1 MHCQTLLRQSAIL
14 GTLRL
19 TVVGLLRAFLICPLP
34 NWWALMS
41 DQINVGNIG
50 IHQVTKD
57 NITCKVTDHDTFS
70 CITLDFGLT
79 SVTLFTSRDDV
90 AAIRRILGGW

>member
-1 MHCQTLLRQSAIL
+1 
-14 GTLRL
+14 
-19 TVVGLLRAFLICPLP
+19 
-34 NWWALMS
+34 MS
-41 DQINVGNIG
+41 DKVIVGNIG

-57 NITCKVTDHDTFS
+57 NISCKVTDHDTFA